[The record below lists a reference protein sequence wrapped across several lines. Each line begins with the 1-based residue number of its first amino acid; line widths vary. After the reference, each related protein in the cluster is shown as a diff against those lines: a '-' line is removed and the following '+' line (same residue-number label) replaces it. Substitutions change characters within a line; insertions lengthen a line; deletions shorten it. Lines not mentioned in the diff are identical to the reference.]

1 MDGEAAV
8 LDDKGRSDFGML
20 KRALGRLPSPVESDV
35 ILCYGFDL
43 LYRLRLR
50 FLGRWLSPD
59 EGIYRNINCVLI

>member
-35 ILCYGFDL
+35 ILCYDGFDL
-43 LYRLRLR
+43 LIDCGCGS
-50 FLGRWLSPD
+50 LGRLLSPD
-59 EGIYRNINCVLI
+59 EEI